1 MDGWMGGGWV
11 DGWMKP
17 FGIHLIPRKIYIQ
30 GLIHSL
36 SVCQV
41 PRPGTSRGDLDRV
54 PALSAFWSGE
64 GDRERNQANKQ
75 VIKNYDK

>member
-1 MDGWMGGGWV
+1 MDGRVGRRM
-11 DGWMKP
+11 DETFQNPSYSKKDLYP
-17 FGIHLIPRKIYIQ
+17 S
-30 GLIHSL
+30 LIHSL

-64 GDRERNQANKQ
+64 GDKQRN
-75 VIKNYDK
+75 